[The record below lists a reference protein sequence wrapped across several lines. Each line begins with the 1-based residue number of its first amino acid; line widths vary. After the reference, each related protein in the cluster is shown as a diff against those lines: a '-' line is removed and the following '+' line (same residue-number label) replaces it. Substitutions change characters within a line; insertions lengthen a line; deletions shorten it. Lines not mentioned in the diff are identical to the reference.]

1 MPSGSPAPFVIF
13 DQTQWGRQVGLMPE
27 DGSTGDRALKGTFN
41 ARVKLARAVQARRST
56 S

>member
-1 MPSGSPAPFVIF
+1 MIY
-13 DQTQWGRQVGLMPE
+13 DQIQWGRQVGLMPE
-27 DGSTGDRALKGTFN
+27 DGSGGDRALKGASN